1 MPRIMTGTYG
11 HRGII
16 GLATPQANPTAENEI
31 SLLMP
36 SGVACV
42 TARMVSSAAESRQRL
57 IDYFADITA
66 TLRRFDSMPL
76 ASAGLACTG
85 SSYVLGYS
93 QTEVQ
98 CRFSESTLAY
108 PVICAA
114 GAIEDA
120 LVTLG
125 LRRIAL
131 LGPYP
136 RWLMDLAESYWS
148 DRGFELAD
156 VFSPSAVQGDTRG
169 IYSLDVTTLTDRIAS
184 HWSSIDA
191 DAYLITGTGI
201 PTLPLIDALSGHLPG
216 PVLSS
221 NLCLAWSCLRSAGI
235 HPAERAATGSLP
247 LLAGWPK
254 GLGLE

>member
-1 MPRIMTGTYG
+1 MPPIMTGIYG

-16 GLATPQANPTAENEI
+16 GLATPQANPTAEIEI

-57 IDYFADITA
+57 IDYFADITT
-66 TLRRFDSMPL
+66 TLQRFDSMPL
-76 ASAGLACTG
+76 SSAGVACTG
-85 SSYVLGYS
+85 SSYVLGYP
-93 QTEVQ
+93 QTDAQ
-98 CRFSESTLAY
+98 CRLSESALTY

-131 LGPYP
+131 LSPYP
-136 RWLMDLAESYWS
+136 KWLMDLAESYWIG
-148 DRGFELAD
+148 RGFELVD
-156 VFSPSAVQGDTRG
+156 VFSPSATQGDTRE
-169 IYSLDVTTLTDRIAS
+169 IYSLDVTALIDRIAD
-184 HWSSIDA
+184 HWSSVDA
-191 DAYLITGTGI
+191 DVYLITGTGM
-201 PTLPLIDALSGHLPG
+201 PTLPLIDSLSGHMPG

-235 HPAERAATGSLP
+235 HPAERAATAALP

-254 GLGLE
+254 GPVLE